1 MAGELLEVLR
11 AYRAQPVTFYAPL
24 SLAER
29 IALASHLECALPDE
43 IEALYADH
51 DGDTPLTPLLFHM
64 MSATEAMKWF
74 DTTRAYDEHEDPPLR
89 WAEYGA
95 RAFWS
100 DDNSNYA
107 AIYVTGPMR
116 GCVCFLAFD
125 GTFDMR
131 PMYRSVANFL
141 WALLAAAPEGLD
153 WTEMPTDYPELT
165 PRHDYAQSAADW
177 ARAQAMLAL
186 FEAMPSTDDFLDSG
200 QRAYYASCAMNLT
213 PFERSATL
221 YRFLTDRDITIQARA
236 CEILGVRRWKDATP
250 LLEIAAKQGVE
261 MVRFRA
267 TRALTM
273 ISSIDR

>member
-89 WAEYGA
+89 WAE
-95 RAFWS
+95 
-100 DDNSNYA
+100 
-107 AIYVTGPMR
+107 
-116 GCVCFLAFD
+116 
-125 GTFDMR
+125 
-131 PMYRSVANFL
+131 YRSVANFL